1 MKQVLGIPIGRF
13 RFKGR
18 TKALV
23 QVCAEFH
30 AHPSTGLHAVQ
41 IARAT
46 GMSLA
51 YVNELLLQTPELF
64 VRLPKR
70 DGITRFRLATRF
82 SGQPSEVVDAFVRR
96 AAGSE
101 SLTLYALVLIIVA
114 VVAMGAA
121 MSVPLFTSG
130 PEW

>member
-1 MKQVLGIPIGRF
+1 VSQVLGIPIGRF

-18 TKALV
+18 AKALLLI
-23 QVCAEFH
+23 CAEFH

-46 GMSLA
+46 GLSLA
-51 YVNELLLQTPELF
+51 YVNELLWQTPELF
-64 VRLPKR
+64 VHLPKR

-82 SGQPSEVVDAFVRR
+82 GGQPSEVIDAFVRR
-96 AAGSE
+96 AARSE
-101 SLTLYALVLIIVA
+101 SLTLYAIVLIIVA

-130 PEW
+130 PQ